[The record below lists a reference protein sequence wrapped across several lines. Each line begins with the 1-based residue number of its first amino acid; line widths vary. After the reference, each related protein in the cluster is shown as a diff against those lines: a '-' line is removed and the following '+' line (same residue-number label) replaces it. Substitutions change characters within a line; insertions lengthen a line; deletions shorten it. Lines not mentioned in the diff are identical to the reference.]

1 MDSDD
6 ALMLNAIAAGIAAC
20 TMEMDH
26 KSSNTIPQQKFIR
39 PLLGYMDF
47 LALQNE
53 LPHEGDPLYRDQVRL
68 SKEAVDL
75 VVKLSRSY
83 IPKSLE
89 AKTVIMV
96 TLQWLASGASA
107 RCQEQLFQ
115 DHNHVTVSRYRQ
127 IGIAA
132 ILKAMVD
139 GGFYGSNPHE
149 SDCVVSSSH
158 VFANEYPMLYKCI
171 GALDGTNIPLVVNL
185 DMQHRFRNRKGQT
198 TTNAMGVVDET
209 GRFLA
214 LFVGAEGCASDSF
227 VFNMSNFE
235 RLIPDGHFYLGD
247 AGYRLS
253 PFLLTPY
260 RNQRYHLREWAP
272 NPDGRPKSA
281 KELFNYRHSKA
292 RIVVERAFGIMKIK
306 LCN

>member
-1 MDSDD
+1 
-6 ALMLNAIAAGIAAC
+6 
-20 TMEMDH
+20 
-26 KSSNTIPQQKFIR
+26 
-39 PLLGYMDF
+39 
-47 LALQNE
+47 
-53 LPHEGDPLYRDQVRL
+53 
-68 SKEAVDL
+68 
-75 VVKLSRSY
+75 
-83 IPKSLE
+83 
-89 AKTVIMV
+89 
-96 TLQWLASGASA
+96 
-107 RCQEQLFQ
+107 
-115 DHNHVTVSRYRQ
+115 
-127 IGIAA
+127 
-132 ILKAMVD
+132 MVD

-149 SDCVVSSSH
+149 SDRVVSSSH

-306 LCN
+306 WKILTSNMNLDLDYAIDVIHACAALHNLAVAFNPCYLYTEISEEQLRTNQLELDEVHADAVDDSTNENWRDSIASGMWENYLDYRRETED